1 MRLRKTGRELLT
13 KAHGIDII
21 GYKDLEYLDLL
32 RNEIDESRILF
43 AEWVKTFDCWNYMI
57 DRWDLLNPPG
67 INYVDHDPNDDNPF
81 NNKDM

>member
-1 MRLRKTGRELLT
+1 MRLRKSTRELLK
-13 KAHGIDII
+13 KAHGIDIR

>member
-13 KAHGIDII
+13 KAHGIDIS

>member
-1 MRLRKTGRELLT
+1 MRLRKSARELLK
-13 KAHGIDII
+13 KAHGIDIS

>member
-1 MRLRKTGRELLT
+1 MRLRKSARELLK
-13 KAHGIDII
+13 KAHGIDIR

>member
-13 KAHGIDII
+13 KALGIDII

-57 DRWDLLNPPG
+57 DRWDLINPPG
-67 INYVDHDPNDDNPF
+67 INYVDHDPNNDNPF

>member
-13 KAHGIDII
+13 KAHGIDIR